1 MDWTSQFDSYCERTD
16 LTLWSEPVNAVTNA
30 AFIITALIMIFR
42 TRDVAGARWLCVI
55 LLAIGVGSFLFHT
68 TATAWAALADTA
80 PIGLFIL
87 LYLFLVNRDVVGW
100 PLWGVVLGT
109 LAFIPY
115 AALVVPVVNQIPFFA
130 ISNFYWTVPLL
141 LVIYGIWLRRR
152 VPETARGL
160 LIGAAILSASITLR
174 SLDEILCPVWPIG
187 THFGWHVL
195 NAIML
200 GYMIHV
206 YHGHVLAGRARQ
218 G

>member
-30 AFIITALIMIFR
+30 AFIIAALIMIFR

-160 LIGAAILSASITLR
+160 LIGAAILSSSITLR